1 MADNQDKLTP
11 SDQSKLAELEQ
22 QVSKQKAET
31 ASVKSEPKAESV
43 KKQTTKSVSNKSDT
57 LAKKATGSGAAKSN
71 NNPQAKT
78 GLLWFF
84 TIINLLVLI
93 GIVGAGYWTWQQWQI
108 HNQKQADEQIAQ
120 QQSIAAQQQNIAAT
134 IAANQLVESN
144 LSANNQVVQNSI
156 RSLTEQLQLISS
168 QVQSNQ
174 QNLADV
180 SGRRPADW
188 LLAEA
193 DYLVRMAGR
202 KLWLEHDVKTAMMML
217 QSADSRIEDLDDPS
231 LLPLRAR
238 LAEDLQVLQQV
249 NQVSTSSVALAL
261 GAMFKQVDNL
271 PLAFFKKPESA
282 EVAENVTDSIDDWR
296 SNLARNWREFTTNFF
311 SVERVTTEIKP
322 FMSQQQQWLSKEQ
335 LKLALQQAQFAALQ
349 ENSALYKQSL
359 QTAADLLLEFFDTEH
374 ASVIQFSTSL
384 SNLLQTDFEHSY
396 PEQFNAAPLLQ
407 DLIKQRL
414 NSRFVNGSN

>member
-1 MADNQDKLTP
+1 MEFFIDAILHIWRWDRQQANIELAIASSQLT
-11 SDQSKLAELEQ
+11 SGNVERQTQALQNNIQSL
-22 QVSKQKAET
+22 
-31 ASVKSEPKAESV
+31 
-43 KKQTTKSVSNKSDT
+43 N
-57 LAKKATGSGAAKSN
+57 
-71 NNPQAKT
+71 
-78 GLLWFF
+78 
-84 TIINLLVLI
+84 
-93 GIVGAGYWTWQQWQI
+93 
-108 HNQKQADEQIAQ
+108 
-120 QQSIAAQQQNIAAT
+120 
-134 IAANQLVESN
+134 
-144 LSANNQVVQNSI
+144 
-156 RSLTEQLQLISS
+156 EQLQILSA
-168 QVQSNQ
+168 QTQANQ
-174 QNLADV
+174 RDLADV

-359 QTAADLLLEFFDTEH
+359 QTAVDLLLEFFETEH

-384 SNLLQTDFEHSY
+384 SNLLQTDFERSY

-407 DLIKQRL
+407 DLIEQRL